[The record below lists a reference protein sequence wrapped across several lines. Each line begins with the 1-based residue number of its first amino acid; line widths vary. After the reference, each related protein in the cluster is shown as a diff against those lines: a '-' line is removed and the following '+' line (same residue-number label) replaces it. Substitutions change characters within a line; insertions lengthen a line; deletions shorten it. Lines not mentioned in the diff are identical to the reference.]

1 MVARGELMSLGIA
14 AGPAKLLGTS
24 LNSALAAAG
33 TNQATAT
40 PLKGAGFVVVTTV
53 AANTGVRLDTFS
65 GSPTQVVVNGGLNT
79 LTVYPAVGNT
89 IAPNAV
95 NVGVQVAVGKNA
107 TFIGHGLTGAA
118 NISA

>member
-1 MVARGELMSLGIA
+1 MVARGELMSAGVA
-14 AGPAKLLGTS
+14 AGPAGLLGTS
-24 LNSALAAAG
+24 INATVSAAG

-40 PLKGAGFVVVTTV
+40 SLKGCVFAVVTTV

-65 GSPTQVVVNGGLNT
+65 GNPTQVVVNGGLNT

-95 NVGVQVAVGKNA
+95 NVGVQVAVGKSA
-107 TFIGHGLTGAA
+107 TFSGHGLIGAA